1 VTTVTTES
9 TVSTTESFQ
18 NELALIIDTAEEALI
33 KAQRLLRE
41 AGFPPSDA
49 RRQHLREVQRGL
61 ADFDPFLF

>member
-9 TVSTTESFQ
+9 TTPASFQ